1 MTCGTAISRQQASS
15 MRAACMNGDPPMDMG
30 AVNQPGEEAAAAHG
44 SLARLCRALRI
55 VERLLERSKS
65 L

>member
-1 MTCGTAISRQQASS
+1 
-15 MRAACMNGDPPMDMG
+15 MDMG